1 MGKMTEKELKAF
13 GNGFRAGMTST
24 YAVLDDI
31 KRKYFFVP
39 KWIWVTFM
47 ATSFAE
53 SALLL
58 WHLMSGTL

>member
-31 KRKYFFVP
+31 KKKYFFIR
-39 KWIWVTFM
+39 KWIWVAFM
-47 ATSFAE
+47 TVSAIE
-53 SALLL
+53 SGVLI
-58 WHLMSGTL
+58 WHLLGK

>member
-1 MGKMTEKELKAF
+1 MTEEELKAF

-39 KWIWVTFM
+39 KWIWI
-47 ATSFAE
+47 ATVIMSFAE
-53 SALLL
+53 SAVLI
-58 WHLMSGTL
+58 WHLLKDK